1 MRLLLVEDEEM
12 LADALAYILKKNNYN
27 VDVAYDGISG
37 QEMAETKIYDV
48 IILDRMLPGKDGLDV
63 LKEIRRNGIKVPVL
77 LLTAMDSIEN
87 KVEGLDNGADDYLVK
102 PFSKDELLAR
112 IRALGRRHVDFIQ
125 DKNIQL
131 SSLIFDPLRGEIE
144 CNGNKVKLTSK
155 ESQLLELLVRN
166 KNQVI
171 TKEQI
176 LDRVW
181 GIDCDIEMNNN
192 IEVYFSYLRKK
203 LKSIKSN
210 VTIKTVRG
218 VGYCLRED

>member
-210 VTIKTVRG
+210 VTIETVRG